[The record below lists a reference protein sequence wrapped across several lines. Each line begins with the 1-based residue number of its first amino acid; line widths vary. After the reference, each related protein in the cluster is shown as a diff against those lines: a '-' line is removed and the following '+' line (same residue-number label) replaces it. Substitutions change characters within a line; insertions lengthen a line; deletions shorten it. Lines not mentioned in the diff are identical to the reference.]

1 MISPDSLDSP
11 AAPHSPSPIASP
23 GDGAPSARPS
33 VRLGTSGEAAPAE
46 VPALFVS
53 HGSPMF
59 ALEPGATGP
68 ALRAWADG
76 LRARFP
82 ALRGTVVMSPHWMA
96 RGVQVMAGP
105 RPATWHDFGGF
116 PEPLYALRYPAAGSP
131 GLAAEVLAEL
141 HKAGIPA
148 QGDAQRPFDHGAWV
162 PLMHLF
168 PQADLPVVQVA
179 LPAGAGPREVHALG
193 AALRG
198 LRAQNVLVVGSGS
211 MTHNLSE
218 FFGGAG
224 GAQPYVAEFARWIEA
239 ALQRGDTEALLDYRS
254 RAPHAVRAHPGD
266 DHFLPLFFALGAA
279 GEGAAAHYLSR
290 EVMHGSLA
298 MDSFALAPVSDAA

>member
-1 MISPDSLDSP
+1 MSSTAPLSATPSSSPVP
-11 AAPHSPSPIASP
+11 VTAP
-23 GDGAPSARPS
+23 GR
-33 VRLGTSGEAAPAE
+33 E

-59 ALEPGATGP
+59 ALEAGETGP

-76 LRARFP
+76 LRRRFP
-82 ALRGTVVMSPHWMA
+82 ALRGVVVMSPHWMA
-96 RGVQVMAGP
+96 RGVRVMTGAQ
-105 RPATWHDFGGF
+105 PATWHDFGGF
-116 PEPLYALRYPAAGSP
+116 PEPLYALRYPASGAP
-131 GLAAEVLAEL
+131 GLAGEVLSLLQA
-141 HKAGIPA
+141 AGFDA

-168 PQADLPVVQVA
+168 PDADLSVVQVA
-179 LPAGAGPREVHALG
+179 LPAGAGPREVYDLG
-193 AALRG
+193 TALRG
-198 LRAQNVLVVGSGS
+198 LRAQGVLVMGSGS

-218 FFGGAG
+218 FFGGAR
-224 GAQPYVAEFARWIEA
+224 GAQPYVAEFSRWVES
-239 ALQRGDTEALLDYRS
+239 ALQRGDVEELLEYRS

-279 GEGAAAHYLSR
+279 GEHRAPAYLSR

-298 MDSFALAPVSDAA
+298 MDAFALGPGAAAA